1 MPISSMMCTFYEDG
15 LIYYAALLGMCYPC
29 VNEIRSGGNLIHTFS
44 HIFVNMIV
52 SLTRPTEYINLFL
65 PTQVALHSAL
75 SSRLFL
81 NLRQSLD
88 GEVGGTRRIDI
99 RTFEGGTSRTLTTSA
114 LRFAVGADGN
124 DEDNTRIIRGLCPT
138 NAAQARTI

>member
-1 MPISSMMCTFYEDG
+1 MRPVTVVFVLMAVDGVRVYSSMMYTFYEDG
-15 LIYYAALLGMCYPC
+15 LIYYAALLA
-29 VNEIRSGGNLIHTFS
+29 ISI
-44 HIFVNMIV
+44 VNMIV
-52 SLTRPTEYINLFL
+52 SLTQQTEYINLFL

-99 RTFEGGTSRTLTTSA
+99 RTFEGATSRTLTTSA
-114 LRFAVGADGN
+114 MRFAVGNDGN
-124 DEDNTRIIRGLCPT
+124 DDDNTRIV
-138 NAAQARTI
+138 